1 MLSAAGTSGTVGPNL
16 DEAQPSAEKAYEQ
29 ILNGGG
35 GMPAFQDQLTE
46 QQIADVTAY
55 VVESTRLILPDD
67 FPRDVEVIACDLD
80 RTLIAE
86 DLILRERTKRAVA
99 QARAAGIRVDRDG
112 AHVPVGAALRP

>member
-1 MLSAAGTSGTVGPNL
+1 
-16 DEAQPSAEKAYEQ
+16 
-29 ILNGGG
+29 
-35 GMPAFQDQLTE
+35 MPAQDQLTE

-86 DLILRERTKRAVA
+86 DLILRADEASRRAG
-99 QARAAGIRVDRDG
+99 ARRYSRADRDG